1 MSEKFIKNADKV
13 IHENF
18 SFDSQFEKIKTVY
31 AGLLGK
37 WDDKNCLYYYIN
49 KYDIMLAETKDSIA
63 GFTTVAGAGTMIMDF
78 SSILSMAL
86 LITGVVLNIIRIY
99 EIKKGKGKK

>member
-1 MSEKFIKNADKV
+1 
-13 IHENF
+13 
-18 SFDSQFEKIKTVY
+18 
-31 AGLLGK
+31 
-37 WDDKNCLYYYIN
+37 
-49 KYDIMLAETKDSIA
+49 MLAETKDSIA